1 MIHIRTARRTDAL
14 GIARVHE
21 RSWKEAY
28 KGLLDGSYLESLSE
42 RRLTPRWRSNLD
54 RRSEDLDEAIYVA
67 ASGKEIVGFASV
79 GSTREAFAPW
89 EAEISMIYVLK
100 EHRGAGVGRALMKAA
115 ADHCIRR
122 AMFSGGLWVLRDN
135 GPARD
140 FYEALK
146 GEHAGRKVD
155 SVGGQ
160 IVPLVGYWWRD
171 LATVAERSAPVT
183 PLGGRA

>member
-1 MIHIRTARRTDAL
+1 MIHIRTARRTDAA
-14 GIARVHE
+14 GISRVHE
-21 RSWKEAY
+21 RTWKEAY
-28 KGLLDGSYLESLSE
+28 KGLLDGVYLETLSE
-42 RRLTPRWRSNLD
+42 RRLIPRWRSNLD
-54 RRSEDLDEAIYVA
+54 RRSEDLDDAIYVA
-67 ASGKEIVGFASV
+67 ASGKEIVGFVMV
-79 GSTREAFAPW
+79 GATREAFAPW
-89 EAEISMIYVLK
+89 EAEISMVYVLK
-100 EHRGAGVGRALMKAA
+100 EHRGAGIGRALMKAA

-135 GPARD
+135 GAARD

-171 LATVAERSAPVT
+171 LATVAERSVSASQI
-183 PLGGRA
+183 GRN

>member
-100 EHRGAGVGRALMKAA
+100 EHRSAGVGRALMKAA

>member
-1 MIHIRTARRTDAL
+1 MIHIRTARRTDAA

-54 RRSEDLDEAIYVA
+54 RRSEDLDEAILVA
-67 ASGKEIVGFASV
+67 ASGKEIVGFVMV
-79 GSTREAFAPW
+79 GATREAFAPW
-89 EAEISMIYVLK
+89 DAEVSMVYVLK
-100 EHRGAGVGRALMKAA
+100 EHRGAGVGRGLMKAA

-160 IVPLVGYWWRD
+160 VVPLVGYWWKD
-171 LATVAERSAPVT
+171 LATLAERSAPVT
-183 PLGGRA
+183 GIGRA

>member
-14 GIARVHE
+14 GIARVQE
-21 RSWKEAY
+21 RTWKEAY
-28 KGLLDGSYLESLSE
+28 KGLLDGAYLDGLNE
-42 RRLTPRWRSNLD
+42 RRLVPRWRSSLD

-67 ASGKEIVGFASV
+67 ASGKEIVGFVAV
-79 GSTREAFAPW
+79 GSSREAFAPW
-89 EAEISMIYVLK
+89 EAEISMVYVLK
-100 EHRGAGVGRALMKAA
+100 EQRGAGVGRALMKAA

-135 GPARD
+135 GAARD
-140 FYEALK
+140 FYEVLK

-160 IVPLVGYWWRD
+160 IVPLVGYWWKD
-171 LATVAERSAPVT
+171 LATLAERSVSPIS
-183 PLGGRA
+183 LR